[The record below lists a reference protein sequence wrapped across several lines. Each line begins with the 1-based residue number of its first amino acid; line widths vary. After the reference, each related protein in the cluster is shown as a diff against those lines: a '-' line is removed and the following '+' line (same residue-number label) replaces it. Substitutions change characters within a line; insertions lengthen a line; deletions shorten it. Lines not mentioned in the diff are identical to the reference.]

1 MGENMQLQTT
11 EIEQEIRNYL
21 TEEFLFGRSE
31 TLDDDTPLLGN
42 VIDSQGVIEVVS
54 FVQQHFKIEVE
65 DEDVTTDN
73 LATLKSVVALVEK
86 KLRSKG

>member
-1 MGENMQLQTT
+1 MQLQTT

>member
-1 MGENMQLQTT
+1 MQLQTT

-31 TLDDDTPLLGN
+31 TLNDDTPLLGN